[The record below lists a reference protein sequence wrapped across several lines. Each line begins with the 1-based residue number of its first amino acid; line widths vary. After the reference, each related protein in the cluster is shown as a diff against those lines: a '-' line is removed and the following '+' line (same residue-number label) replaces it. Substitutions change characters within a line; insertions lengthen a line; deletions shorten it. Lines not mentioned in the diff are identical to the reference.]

1 MQMKEEFFR
10 MLFEKSPNA
19 IAYQELLW
27 DENGCVC
34 DCVLLAVNPKFAE
47 LFAVPWQ
54 DFAGKRFS
62 EFYSRQDKKT
72 ARYLMMLDEVATSK
86 ENVTFNMYVRDLKK
100 WLRISLFVLEKDCVA
115 SICVDITKEVLQE
128 QEFEGF
134 LKANLDML
142 CVLDAAGCFVK
153 ENKEFEDVLGY
164 RSREL
169 DGLSFFSLLHADDRE
184 MTEALL
190 LKMKT
195 QQESARLINRCR
207 TKSGEYKY
215 IEWRLQEIGRYV
227 YASARDVSEN
237 MCLNLKLQE
246 SNERLTKQAVTD
258 KLTGLHNRYFLEER
272 LQEEFERA
280 DRYDE
285 ALSMVLFDLDHFKKV
300 NDTWGHLVGDD
311 VLMQAAATASY
322 FIRAS
327 DFLARIGGEEF
338 ALVMPQTPLK
348 GAVKAAEKI
357 RSALGQCIHPH
368 AGQVTASFGV
378 AQRMKGES
386 FKNWYQRTDAAL
398 YRAKNNGRNCVASC
412 SEPELAPLATISLEW
427 RSCWES
433 GQEELDA
440 QHRQM
445 FELANVLLSAN
456 GPDVSKGSLLPPL
469 ERLLEHVREHFSAEE
484 KILAAVHYPQAEEHG
499 KLHHKLLAK
508 AVRLK
513 DGYLRAEIRPS
524 AFFSFLVDDLVL
536 EHLLKEDV
544 KFFSYLPQKGR
555 GG

>member
-27 DENGCVC
+27 DENGSVC
-34 DCVLLAVNPKFAE
+34 DCALLAVNPKFAE
-47 LFAVPWQ
+47 LFA
-54 DFAGKRFS
+54 ASRSEIEGMRFS
-62 EFYSRQDKKT
+62 EFYPIQDEKT
-72 ARYLMMLDEVATSK
+72 ERYLVMLNEVATSG
-86 ENVTFNMYVRDLKK
+86 ESVTFNMYVRALKK
-100 WLRISLFVLEKDCVA
+100 WLRISLFVLDKDCIA
-115 SICVDITKEVLQE
+115 SICTDITREVLQE
-128 QEFEGF
+128 QEMEGF

-142 CVLDAAGCFVK
+142 CVIDTAGCFVK

-164 RSREL
+164 RSEKLEGRSL
-169 DGLSFFSLLHADDRE
+169 FSLLHADDRE
-184 MTEALL
+184 MTENMLL
-190 LKMKT
+190 EMKT
-195 QQESARLINRCR
+195 QQKSVRFINRCR

-215 IEWRLQEIGRYV
+215 IEWHLQAIGQYI
-227 YASARDVSEN
+227 YASARDVSET

-311 VLMQAAATASY
+311 VLMQAAATARY
-322 FIRAS
+322 FIRSS

-338 ALVMPQTPLK
+338 ALVMPQTPLA

-433 GQEELDA
+433 GWEEIDA

-445 FELANVLLSAN
+445 FELANVLLNAN
-456 GPDVSKGSLLPPL
+456 GPDVSKESLLPPL
-469 ERLLEHVREHFSAEE
+469 ERLLEHVRHHFSAEE
-484 KILAAVHYPQAEEHG
+484 KILAKVNYPQAEEHG

-513 DGYLRAEIRPS
+513 DGYVSEEIRPS

-544 KFFSYLPQKGR
+544 KFFPYLP
-555 GG
+555 